1 MDRIR
6 EMETFLRVVEA
17 GSFSAAARDLDIG
30 QPAVSKIVAGL
41 ERRLGIRLLARSTR
55 RLTPTEAGLAFY
67 ERARR
72 AMAEADEAETA
83 ARGAAMRLE
92 GRLRVSAPV
101 TFGRLHV
108 VPKLGAFLDAHPRL
122 RLELVMDDRAI
133 DLLAENIDAALR
145 LGALPDS
152 GSGLTARRLAR
163 ADRLVVATPSYL
175 ARCGFPSAPEDLRD
189 HQSIVYRQTAG
200 GPEWVFRRG
209 KSEVPVRLEPR
220 LKLSAAEGVREA
232 VLAGLGLTIASRW
245 LFAPEMVTGE
255 VVAVLQEWSLPP
267 VDLWVTYPS
276 GRLKSAKAKAFVEWF
291 ESTLDLH
298 SSRSDRTGS
307 TRAAP
312 IAAVGQGGGG
322 SQSDHSLREGS
333 LDRRASDGQQRAGRP
348 VAGDREQGP
357 RSRGGR

>member
-17 GSFSAAARDLDIG
+17 GSFSAAARGLDIG
-30 QPAVSKIVAGL
+30 QPAVSKIVADL

-92 GRLRVSAPV
+92 GRLRISAPV

-122 RLELVMDDRAI
+122 RLELVMDDRVI

-152 GSGLTARRLAR
+152 ELTARRLAG

-175 ARCGFPSAPEDLRD
+175 ARWGFPGAPEDLRD
-189 HQSIVYRQTAG
+189 HQAIVYRQVTG
-200 GPEWVFRRG
+200 GQEWVFRREH
-209 KSEVPVRLEPR
+209 SEVPVRLEPR
-220 LKLSAAEGVREA
+220 LTLSAAEGVREA
-232 VLAGLGLTIASRW
+232 VLTGLGLTIASRW
-245 LFAPEMVTGE
+245 MFAPELASGE
-255 VVAVLQEWSLPP
+255 VVPVLQEWSLPP
-267 VDLWVTYPS
+267 MDLWVTYPS
-276 GRLKSAKAKAFVEWF
+276 GRLMSTKAKAFVEWF
-291 ESTLDLH
+291 EGTLDRD

-307 TRAAP
+307 TRAA
-312 IAAVGQGGGG
+312 
-322 SQSDHSLREGS
+322 RM
-333 LDRRASDGQQRAGRP
+333 AGT
-348 VAGDREQGP
+348 
-357 RSRGGR
+357 

>member
-17 GSFSAAARDLDIG
+17 GSFSAAARGLDIG
-30 QPAVSKIVAGL
+30 QPAVSKIVADL

-122 RLELVMDDRAI
+122 RLELVMDDRVI

-152 GSGLTARRLAR
+152 ELTARRLAG

-175 ARCGFPSAPEDLRD
+175 ARWGFPGAPEDLRD
-189 HQSIVYRQTAG
+189 HQAIVYRQVTG
-200 GPEWVFRRG
+200 GQEWVFRRG

-220 LKLSAAEGVREA
+220 LTLSAAEGVREA
-232 VLAGLGLTIASRW
+232 VLTGLGLTIASRW
-245 LFAPEMVTGE
+245 MFAPELASGE
-255 VVAVLQEWSLPP
+255 VVPVLQEWSLPAM
-267 VDLWVTYPS
+267 DLWVTYPS
-276 GRLKSAKAKAFVEWF
+276 GRLMSTKAKAFVEWF
-291 ESTLDLH
+291 EGTLDRD
-298 SSRSDRTGS
+298 SSRSDRTGF
-307 TRAAP
+307 TRAA
-312 IAAVGQGGGG
+312 
-322 SQSDHSLREGS
+322 RM
-333 LDRRASDGQQRAGRP
+333 AGT
-348 VAGDREQGP
+348 
-357 RSRGGR
+357 

>member
-17 GSFSAAARDLDIG
+17 GSFSAAARGLDIG
-30 QPAVSKIVAGL
+30 QPAVSKIVADL

-122 RLELVMDDRAI
+122 RLELVMDDRVI
-133 DLLAENIDAALR
+133 DLLTENIDAALR

-152 GSGLTARRLAR
+152 ELTARRLAG

-175 ARCGFPSAPEDLRD
+175 ARWGFPGAPEDLRD
-189 HQSIVYRQTAG
+189 HQAIVYRQVTG
-200 GPEWVFRRG
+200 GQEWVFRRE

-220 LKLSAAEGVREA
+220 LTLSAAEGVREA
-232 VLAGLGLTIASRW
+232 VLTGLGLTIASRW
-245 LFAPEMVTGE
+245 MFAPELASGE
-255 VVAVLQEWSLPP
+255 VVPVLQEWSLPP
-267 VDLWVTYPS
+267 MDLWVTYPS
-276 GRLKSAKAKAFVEWF
+276 GRLMSTKAKAFVEWF
-291 ESTLDLH
+291 EGTLDRD

-307 TRAAP
+307 TRAA
-312 IAAVGQGGGG
+312 
-322 SQSDHSLREGS
+322 RM
-333 LDRRASDGQQRAGRP
+333 AGT
-348 VAGDREQGP
+348 
-357 RSRGGR
+357 

>member
-6 EMETFLRVVEA
+6 EMETFLRVMEA
-17 GSFSAAARDLDIG
+17 GSFSAAGRDLDIG

-41 ERRLGIRLLARSTR
+41 ERRLGVRLLARSTR

-83 ARGAAMRLE
+83 ARGAARRLE
-92 GRLRVSAPV
+92 GRLGVSAPV

-122 RLELVMDDRAI
+122 RLELVMDDRVI

-152 GSGLTARRLAR
+152 GLTGRRLAR

-175 ARCGFPSAPEDLRD
+175 ARWGFPSAPEDLRD
-189 HQSIVYRQTAG
+189 HQAIVYRQIAG
-200 GPEWVFRRG
+200 GQEWVFRRG

-220 LKLSAAEGVREA
+220 LTLSAAEGVREA
-232 VLAGLGLTIASRW
+232 VLTGLGVTIASRW
-245 LFAPEMVTGE
+245 MFAPELASGE

-267 VDLWVTYPS
+267 MDLWVTYPS
-276 GRLKSAKAKAFVEWF
+276 GRLMSTKAKAFVEWF
-291 ESTLDLH
+291 EGTLDRD
-298 SSRSDRTGS
+298 SSRSDRTES
-307 TRAAP
+307 TRAA
-312 IAAVGQGGGG
+312 
-322 SQSDHSLREGS
+322 RM
-333 LDRRASDGQQRAGRP
+333 AGT
-348 VAGDREQGP
+348 
-357 RSRGGR
+357 

>member
-17 GSFSAAARDLDIG
+17 GSFSAAARGLDIG
-30 QPAVSKIVAGL
+30 QPAVSKIVADL

-122 RLELVMDDRAI
+122 RLELVMDDRVI

-152 GSGLTARRLAR
+152 ELTARRLAG

-175 ARCGFPSAPEDLRD
+175 ARWGFPGAPEDLRD
-189 HQSIVYRQTAG
+189 HQAIVYRQVTG
-200 GPEWVFRRG
+200 GQEWVFRRE

-220 LKLSAAEGVREA
+220 LTLSAAEGVREA
-232 VLAGLGLTIASRW
+232 VLTGLGLTIASRW
-245 LFAPEMVTGE
+245 MFAPELASGE
-255 VVAVLQEWSLPP
+255 VVPVLQEWSLPP
-267 VDLWVTYPS
+267 MDLWVTYPS
-276 GRLKSAKAKAFVEWF
+276 GRLMSTKAKAFVEWF
-291 ESTLDLH
+291 EGTLDRD

-307 TRAAP
+307 TRAA
-312 IAAVGQGGGG
+312 
-322 SQSDHSLREGS
+322 RM
-333 LDRRASDGQQRAGRP
+333 AGT
-348 VAGDREQGP
+348 
-357 RSRGGR
+357 

>member
-17 GSFSAAARDLDIG
+17 GSFSAAARGLDIG
-30 QPAVSKIVAGL
+30 QPAVSKIVADL

-92 GRLRVSAPV
+92 GRLRISAPV

-122 RLELVMDDRAI
+122 RLELVMDDRVI

-152 GSGLTARRLAR
+152 ELTARRLAG

-175 ARCGFPSAPEDLRD
+175 ARWGFPGAPEDLRD
-189 HQSIVYRQTAG
+189 HQAIVYRQVTG
-200 GPEWVFRRG
+200 GQEWVFRREQ
-209 KSEVPVRLEPR
+209 SEVPVRLEPR
-220 LKLSAAEGVREA
+220 LTLSAAEGVREA
-232 VLAGLGLTIASRW
+232 VLTGLGLTIASRW
-245 LFAPEMVTGE
+245 MFAPELASGE
-255 VVAVLQEWSLPP
+255 VVPVLQEWSLPP
-267 VDLWVTYPS
+267 MDLWVTYPS
-276 GRLKSAKAKAFVEWF
+276 GRLMSTKAKAFVEWF
-291 ESTLDLH
+291 EGTLDRD

-307 TRAAP
+307 TRAA
-312 IAAVGQGGGG
+312 
-322 SQSDHSLREGS
+322 RM
-333 LDRRASDGQQRAGRP
+333 AGT
-348 VAGDREQGP
+348 
-357 RSRGGR
+357 